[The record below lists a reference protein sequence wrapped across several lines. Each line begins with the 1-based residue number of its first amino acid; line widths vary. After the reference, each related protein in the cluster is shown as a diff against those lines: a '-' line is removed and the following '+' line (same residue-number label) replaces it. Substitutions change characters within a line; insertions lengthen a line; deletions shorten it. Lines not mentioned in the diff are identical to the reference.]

1 MSFNL
6 RSNDPNTYESPGYLN
21 GGQPLSGP
29 VLKKPLVL
37 VVENHEDTRLM
48 LRTLLEMKGCRV
60 AEAGDGLEAVE
71 IANRESPE
79 LILMDGVLPLL
90 DGLSAT
96 RLIREQNLRN
106 IKIVAISGDARPVFQ
121 AAALAAGCD
130 DCLIKPFDF
139 LRLNSILGSLF
150 DTSAIAA

>member
-6 RSNDPNTYESPGYLN
+6 PNTYKSPGQLN
-21 GGQPLSGP
+21 SGQPFSNP
-29 VLKKPLVL
+29 ITKKPLVL
-37 VVENHEDTRLM
+37 VVENHEDTRVM

-60 AEAGDGLEAVE
+60 AEACDGREAVE
-71 IANRESPE
+71 IANRDRPE

-106 IKIVAISGDARPVFQ
+106 IRIVAISGDVRPVFQ

-130 DCLIKPFDF
+130 DCLVKPIDF
-139 LRLNSILGSLF
+139 LRLNGILGSLF
-150 DTSAIAA
+150 DSSPIAT

>member
-6 RSNDPNTYESPGYLN
+6 HSNDPTIYKSPGHLN
-21 GGQPLSGP
+21 GGKPLSDP
-29 VLKKPLVL
+29 VARKPLVL

-48 LRTLLEMKGCRV
+48 LRTLLEIKGCRV

-106 IKIVAISGDARPVFQ
+106 IKIVAISGDGRPTFQ

-130 DCLIKPFDF
+130 DCLIKPFDL
-139 LRLNSILGSLF
+139 LRLNSILGTLF
-150 DTSAIAA
+150 DPSAIAA

>member
-6 RSNDPNTYESPGYLN
+6 PNTYKSPGHLN
-21 GGQPLSGP
+21 GGQLLSDP
-29 VLKKPLVL
+29 ITKKPLVL
-37 VVENHEDTRLM
+37 IVENHEDTRVM

-106 IKIVAISGDARPVFQ
+106 IKIVAISGDARPTFQ

-130 DCLIKPFDF
+130 DCLAKPIDF
-139 LRLNSILGSLF
+139 LRLNGILGSLL
-150 DTSAIAA
+150 DASAIAT

>member
-6 RSNDPNTYESPGYLN
+6 RSNDPNTYKSPGHRI
-21 GGQPLSGP
+21 GGQPLSDP
-29 VLKKPLVL
+29 VVKKPLVL

-79 LILMDGVLPLL
+79 LILMDGVLPFL

-96 RLIREQNLRN
+96 RLIRKQNLRK
-106 IKIVAISGDARPVFQ
+106 IKIVAISGDPRPSFH

-130 DCLIKPFDF
+130 DFLIKPIDF
-139 LRLNSILGSLF
+139 FRLNNILGSLL